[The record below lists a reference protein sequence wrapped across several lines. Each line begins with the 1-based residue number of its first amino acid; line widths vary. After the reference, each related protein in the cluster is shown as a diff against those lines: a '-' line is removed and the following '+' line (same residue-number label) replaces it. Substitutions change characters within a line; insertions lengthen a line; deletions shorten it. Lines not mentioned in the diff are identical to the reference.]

1 MEEKIKPHK
10 NQNFATSLNKSFTMT
25 VIAMV
30 VMTVIMIAIIKN
42 LIWKNFHENGNKIH
56 NFDNNNSV
64 NKKISPIKF
73 HENSDDNNRSG
84 EEFDSITFHEDGDKI
99 HNVDNDGNHLVLKP
113 KRFYGRGD
121 EIHDVDNDIDDE
133 EFATIKFHED
143 GKGCDDADISCNYYG
158 DSNDKEF
165 VAIKFHGGRFYM
177 LILHVITMVIEVV
190 RNLIP
195 KGFIMMVK
203 NLMILIVITMR
214 RAIRIQ

>member
-56 NFDNNNSV
+56 NFDNNSV

-73 HENSDDNNRSG
+73 HENIYDNNRSG
-84 EEFDSITFHEDGDKI
+84 EEFDPIKFHEDGDKI
-99 HNVDNDGNHLVLKP
+99 HNVDNDGNH
-113 KRFYGRGD
+113 
-121 EIHDVDNDIDDE
+121 E
-133 EFATIKFHED
+133 EFATIKFHQD
-143 GKGCDDADISCNYYG
+143 GKGCDDADISCNCYG

-165 VAIKFHGGRFYM
+165 VAIKFHGGRFDM